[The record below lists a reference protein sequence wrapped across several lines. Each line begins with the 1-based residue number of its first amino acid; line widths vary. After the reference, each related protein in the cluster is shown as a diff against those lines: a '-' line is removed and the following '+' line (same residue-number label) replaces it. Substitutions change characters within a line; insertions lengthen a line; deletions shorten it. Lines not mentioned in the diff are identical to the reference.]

1 MQIRKRIVFPPAARA
16 AAVAPAPAASPAP
29 PVIAPHGRL
38 TEPNRFIAVWSG
50 FRNVGNNVFE
60 GRAAFPEHNGMQCSV
75 FFLRGVPPFVIGQ
88 PTAVLLQRDEQK
100 RVFFYD
106 MAPTAPAQQ
115 PPTVPPQAQVA
126 PQAAA
131 AAQPAPVAQ
140 TAPVTQAAPQQRPIP
155 NGANVQDVKIAGDI
169 TMMQGNTGV
178 VLCQFRD
185 GSEMPVWFDVV
196 TPQLMDAVKNRSI
209 VSGVAVYTDN
219 GMTHAVIA

>member
-1 MQIRKRIVFPPAARA
+1 
-16 AAVAPAPAASPAP
+16 
-29 PVIAPHGRL
+29 
-38 TEPNRFIAVWSG
+38 
-50 FRNVGNNVFE
+50 
-60 GRAAFPEHNGMQCSV
+60 
-75 FFLRGVPPFVIGQ
+75 
-88 PTAVLLQRDEQK
+88 
-100 RVFFYD
+100 VFFYD
-106 MAPTAPAQQ
+106 MAPAQQ
-115 PPTVPPQAQVA
+115 PTVPPQTQVA
-126 PQAAA
+126 PQATA

-140 TAPVTQAAPQQRPIP
+140 TAPVTQAAPQRRPIP
-155 NGANVQDVKIAGDI
+155 NGANVQDIKIAGDI